1 MLKRFKICS
10 NHLLFY
16 LSNPSLQNTS
26 TEKSKTTLQLRRL
39 HSLGVSK
46 TPLHDSTPPFST
58 CPERTGPIR
67 TKHYKVNVFYEYVV
81 IMLLIYKGSKVPIN
95 TKVGVKEFFKFI
107 TDIFMPL
114 PLDIWGIK
122 FYPCPYV
129 T

>member
-16 LSNPSLQNTS
+16 LSIPSLQNTS

-67 TKHYKVNVFYEYVV
+67 TKHYK
-81 IMLLIYKGSKVPIN
+81 
-95 TKVGVKEFFKFI
+95 
-107 TDIFMPL
+107 
-114 PLDIWGIK
+114 GIK
-122 FYPCPYV
+122 ISQIQPFHLTFMAGIIRKCYGYEQAFSERYRNAPNDLVLKRYDHRIYLGFP
-129 T
+129 